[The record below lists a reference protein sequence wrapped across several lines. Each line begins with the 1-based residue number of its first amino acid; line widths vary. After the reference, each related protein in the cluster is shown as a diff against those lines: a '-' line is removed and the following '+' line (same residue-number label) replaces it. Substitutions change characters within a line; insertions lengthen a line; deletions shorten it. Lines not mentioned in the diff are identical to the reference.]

1 MQNAYRIGEAL
12 AEQLSLFLT
21 EHSTWHFVSIVQ
33 VLAPNNPAVAMICGL
48 VIKMRF
54 WLFRF

>member
-1 MQNAYRIGEAL
+1 MHRTGEAL

-21 EHSTWHFVSIVQ
+21 EHGAWHFVSIVR
-33 VLAPNNPAVAMICGL
+33 VLAPNNPAVAMISGL